1 MTYPD
6 DFDYDEYE
14 RREIREARR
23 DRIWGAIL
31 GAAITCA
38 LIYFVFGGGA

>member
-6 DFDYDEYE
+6 DFDMDEFQ
-14 RREIREARR
+14 RREAREER
-23 DRIWGAIL
+23 SDRIWGAIL